1 MKGRKQFLT
10 MLALV
15 WMSAITFGQDFS
27 VPTNYKLQKTEDF
40 KKYEK
45 DIIACVNW
53 LETSPLNKEPEKR
66 KEANA
71 FLLAWITGSPNVS
84 VGINANIVNFNE
96 KNAAMLLIFMGG
108 WTKSVLES
116 KTQQNDQVNG
126 NVAGLKSVIK
136 VYKMGNGIVKDK
148 KVERLMGI
156 EEKGGLTKYVE
167 EQLKKK

>member
-1 MKGRKQFLT
+1 MKSTKLFLGIL
-10 MLALV
+10 MLTL
-15 WMSAITFGQDFS
+15 MSVTAIGQDFQ
-27 VPTNYKLQKTEDF
+27 VPKNYKLAKNEDF
-40 KKYEK
+40 AKYEK

-71 FLLAWITGSPNVS
+71 FLLSWITGSPTVS

-96 KNAAMLLIFMGG
+96 NNPELLMIFMGG
-108 WTKSVLES
+108 WTRSVLES
-116 KTQQNDQVNG
+116 KPQDNDQVKG
-126 NVAGLKSVIK
+126 NVAGLRSVIK

-148 KVERLMGI
+148 KI
-156 EEKGGLTKYVE
+156 EKLFKLEEGQELNKYVE